1 MMNFPRRV
9 RAQRGFTLI
18 ELLVVIAIIAVLVA
32 LLLPAVQ
39 QAREAARRSSCK
51 NNLKQLGLALHNY
64 HDTFTKFPQGQS
76 WIVGANSWHGH
87 GIFVDFLPYMDQAP
101 LYGQWNMNQT
111 YNSGN
116 NNTLS
121 RNKIPVLKCPSDR
134 DYQGAEPGV
143 NYAGC
148 AGSSVNLWFPQS
160 GGGQSNGIFPQRQS
174 LSMGALLDGTSNV
187 IAFSE
192 QLVGDN
198 SQSGVSDSDI
208 VVTSNPGFADQH
220 FPTQAEINNAET
232 VCNAAD
238 PTSIPSLSRTGRN
251 WSAPYPSQSRFN
263 TAAPPNWKGRSCAMG
278 GNFGLAA
285 DRNGIFAARSRH
297 TGGVQVCLADG
308 SVRFISENINLQT
321 WQWLGA
327 REDGNPIGEF

>member
-1 MMNFPRRV
+1 MTISSRKL

-64 HDTFTKFPQGQS
+64 HDTHTRFPLGQS
-76 WIVGANSWHGH
+76 WIVGQNSWHGH
-87 GIFVDFLPYMDQAP
+87 GIFVDLLPFADQAP
-101 LYGQWNMNQT
+101 LYNRWNFNLT
-111 YNSGN
+111 YIAGS
-116 NNTLS
+116 NTALA
-121 RNKIPVLKCPSDR
+121 RTKLPFLKCPSDR
-134 DYQGAEPGV
+134 DYPGAEPGV

-148 AGSSVNLWFPQS
+148 GGSSINIWS
-160 GGGQSNGIFPQRQS
+160 ARSNGVFPKRSS
-174 LSMGALLDGTSNV
+174 LMMGDLTDGTSNV

-192 QLVGDN
+192 HLVGDN
-198 SQSGVSDSDI
+198 AQGGVSDSDI
-208 VVTSNPGFADQH
+208 VVTSNTGFADQN
-220 FPTQAEINNAET
+220 FPTVAEINNAAT
-232 VCNAAD
+232 ICNAAD
-238 PTSIPSLSRTGRN
+238 PTAIPSLSRNGRH
-251 WSAPYPSQSRFN
+251 WAAPYPSQSRFN
-263 TAAPPNWKGRSCAMG
+263 TAAPPNWQGRSCAMG

-297 TGGVQVCLADG
+297 TGGVHVGLADG
-308 SVRFISENINLQT
+308 SVRFISENIDLQT

-327 REDGNPIGEF
+327 RADGNPVGEF